1 MDTEKSK
8 SEEMPVVQSPYDE
21 GTVESL
27 EYKKGT
33 LYFHLPDYSGHFK
46 LNYLFTTLLLDSPG
60 MFYPNIAIGS
70 VYGSFPNV
78 IWNGGRVILGTFVP
92 LVDIQNVYRAF
103 NNIGVPLR
111 HTFTNRLLTE
121 KECYDT
127 YSNMIMKAGDN
138 GLNQVLVNS
147 EAFEAYVRKTYPKY
161 PILSSTT
168 KRILE
173 ISDLE
178 RESEKYHL
186 TVIDY
191 ALNRNPDIFFL
202 PHKERYELLVN
213 AYCMDNCPRRAQHYH
228 EMAND
233 QLNFGHVHTEGYEC
247 EIGPCPYI
255 GDDFFTAQENRK
267 DTIHPEEIYD
277 YYAEEGFQHF
287 KIEGRTTN
295 PFDVLESYVQYMV
308 LPEYRDRVRLMVMKR
323 LFMEEPQ
330 QQQLMVVSED
340 QIRELEKAGQIQ
352 RISGPPLS

>member
-1 MDTEKSK
+1 MESQNEPR
-8 SEEMPVVQSPYDE
+8 EELHSPYDE
-21 GTVESL
+21 GTIEPM
-27 EYKKGT
+27 EYKKDT

-78 IWNGGRVILGTFVP
+78 IWNGGRVVLGGFAP
-92 LVDIQNVYRAF
+92 LEEVKNVYRAF

-111 HTFTNRLLTE
+111 HTFTNRLL
-121 KECYDT
+121 KETDCYDR
-127 YSNMIMKAGDN
+127 YANMIIEAGHN
-138 GLNQVLVNS
+138 GMNQVLVNA
-147 EAFEAYVRKTYPKY
+147 EVFEKYVRKTYPKY
-161 PILSSTT
+161 PIISSTT
-168 KRILE
+168 KRILTIQE
-173 ISDLE
+173 LE
-178 RESEKYHL
+178 KESEKYHL

-233 QLNFGHVHTEGYEC
+233 QLHFGHVHTEGYEQ
-247 EIGPCPYI
+247 EIGGCPYI
-255 GDDFFTAQENRK
+255 GDDFFTAQANRK
-267 DTIHPEEIYD
+267 DTIHPEEIYE

-287 KIEGRTTN
+287 KIEGRTTD

-308 LPEYRDRVRLMVMKR
+308 VPNYRDKVRLMILRR
-323 LFMEEPQ
+323 LFVEEPQ
-330 QQQLMVVSED
+330 QQPLMIVSEE
-340 QIRELEKAGQIQ
+340 QIKELEKAGQIQ
-352 RISGPPLS
+352 RISGPPL

>member
-1 MDTEKSK
+1 MESEKK
-8 SEEMPVVQSPYDE
+8 PINEERVSQSPYDD
-21 GTVESL
+21 GL
-27 EYKKGT
+27 IQPMEYQKGT

-60 MFYPNIAIGS
+60 MFYPNITIGS

-78 IWNGGRVILGTFVP
+78 IWNGGRVILGGFVSIDD
-92 LVDIQNVYRAF
+92 VKNVYRAF

-121 KECYDT
+121 KDCYDT
-127 YSNMIMKAGDN
+127 YANLIMQAGDN
-138 GLNQVLVNS
+138 GLNQVLVN
-147 EAFEAYVRKTYPKY
+147 AKPFEDYVRKTYPNY
-161 PILSSTT
+161 PIVSSTT
-168 KRILE
+168 KRILQ

-178 RESEKYHL
+178 KESEKYHL

-191 ALNRNPDIFFL
+191 ALNRNPEIFFL
-202 PHKERYELLVN
+202 QHKERYELLVN

-233 QLNFGHVHTEGYEC
+233 QLHFGHVHTEGYES
-247 EIGPCPYI
+247 EVGSCPYI

-267 DTIHPEEIYD
+267 DTIRPEEIYD

-295 PFDVLESYVQYMV
+295 PFDVLESYVQYMA
-308 LPEYRDRVRLMVMKR
+308 LPEYRDRVRLMILRR
-323 LFMEEPQ
+323 LFIEEPQ
-330 QQQLMVVSED
+330 RQQVMILSEE
-340 QIRELEKAGQIQ
+340 QIKEMEKAGKIE
-352 RISGPPLS
+352 RICGPALK